1 MPLRQL
7 TGLEIEKLRQEK
19 TDLNHKI
26 ENLESILASRER
38 VLDILKAEFRE
49 IKEKFG
55 DDRRTTVELQAYDMQ
70 IEDLI
75 PEEDNVVTITN
86 TGYIKRLP
94 VSVYRKQRR
103 GGKGVTGMD
112 TKEEDYV
119 VYLFVAS
126 THDCILFFSS
136 KGKVF
141 KRKAFKLPAAGRYA
155 RGKPVVN
162 LLERLDP
169 DEKVEAMIPT
179 RDFPQDRFLVFV
191 TKRGR
196 IKRTGFAEFQ
206 NIRESGVRT
215 TSAKY
220 AKGRVVAVKVV
231 QSEEHLLV
239 TTKAGVVI
247 RCAVADI
254 SVKGRS
260 ARGVRLQRLGDGDE
274 VVAVARV
281 IEEEEQDRALNEEP
295 SAESEK
301 PSG

>member
-1 MPLRQL
+1 M
-7 TGLEIEKLRQEK
+7 
-19 TDLNHKI
+19 
-26 ENLESILASRER
+26 
-38 VLDILKAEFRE
+38 
-49 IKEKFG
+49 
-55 DDRRTTVELQAYDMQ
+55 
-70 IEDLI
+70 
-75 PEEDNVVTITN
+75 
-86 TGYIKRLP
+86 
-94 VSVYRKQRR
+94 
-103 GGKGVTGMD
+103 
-112 TKEEDYV
+112 
-119 VYLFVAS
+119 
-126 THDCILFFSS
+126 
-136 KGKVF
+136 F

-206 NIRESGVRT
+206 NIRESGIRAIKLNEGDELIDVQIAGGNEEVILASSGGYANRFPIDEVRPMGRPAAGVAGMRVRAGDEVVSMALSTNPEAELLTVLSSGYGKRTTTSEYRKTRRGSKGVRT

-231 QSEEHLLV
+231 RPEEHLLA

-254 SVKGRS
+254 SVKGRA

-281 IEEEEQDRALNEEP
+281 IEEEEQDRAL
-295 SAESEK
+295 SAEPPGK
-301 PSG
+301 PQDPVKPT